1 MRILLTEDDPI
12 LATMLKE
19 ALTHLYHVVDVA
31 DDGNLAWEHAK
42 ALTYDLILL
51 DIDLPKLDGLSLCR
65 RLREA
70 GYQIPIILLTA
81 KKLSAD
87 KVQGLDAGADDYIVK
102 PCTIDELNAR
112 IRAVMRRRQSYARS
126 LLTWGK
132 LSLNPKSCEVT
143 YGDENL
149 SLSAKEYSLLE
160 LFLRN
165 PQRIFSSSSILDY
178 LWSFPDIPGEDTVRA
193 HIKRLRRKLKA
204 AGVEGA
210 IETVYGMG
218 YRLKEQ
224 PSSPE
229 NILGDSEISETA
241 RTDVSSTTGLVQQ
254 ETQAAIAQIWE
265 SFQGTIR
272 ERLQILDGA
281 IAALEQ
287 NSLSEEQREEGRSVA
302 HKLVG
307 SLGMFGFPQGS
318 QMARAM
324 EDLLVSD
331 GWQDTAEELR
341 SRFTEL
347 QTLLFPDVPAMEEE
361 SQSATVSVG
370 DRSTREESSKDRSA
384 ESDRSSSLQLLSILA
399 VDDDPL
405 ILERLQQC
413 LSPWGLNVTPIS
425 DPHQFWP
432 VLQQVQPQLL
442 IFDVDMPEITGMDLC
457 QAVRNDPDWNDL
469 PILFFTSCNDADT
482 IHQLY
487 HFGAD
492 DYVLKT
498 ATDPELV
505 TRVLNRL
512 ERYQLLQSRSR
523 SDGAMSGLANPDD
536 EITGLLRRYPAG
548 EQLQRL
554 FDRSLEEQQALT
566 VVAIDINGFR
576 NINREGG
583 YRLGD
588 RILENIAQILQSAF
602 GSDGLQVR
610 WGDDEFLLAIPNL
623 ELGEVRSRL
632 QAIAD
637 RVVQL
642 EVVASP
648 LNPVRLRWGLARFP
662 DNGEQLEQLCHH
674 AENAMNVDTNRL
686 RN

>member
-19 ALTHLYHVVDVA
+19 ALTHLYHVVDIA

-65 RLREA
+65 RLREY

-112 IRAVMRRRQSYARS
+112 IRAVMRRRQSYAES
-126 LLTWGK
+126 LLTWGE
-132 LSLNPKSCEVT
+132 LSLNPKTCEVT
-143 YGDENL
+143 YAGDNL

-218 YRLKEQ
+218 YRLKEL
-224 PSSPE
+224 PSAPE
-229 NILGDSEISETA
+229 NLLSDSEDLGKSH
-241 RTDVSSTTGLVQQ
+241 TDEVRSASVQQ
-254 ETQAAIAQIWE
+254 ETQAAVAQIWE

-272 ERLQILDGA
+272 ERLQFLDGA

-287 NSLSEEQREEGRSVA
+287 NNLSEERREEGRSVA

-318 QMARAM
+318 QIARAM
-324 EDLLVSD
+324 EDLWVSD
-331 GWQDTAEELR
+331 GWQDAAQELR
-341 SRFTEL
+341 SRLTEL
-347 QTLLFPDVPAMEEE
+347 QNLLFPEVPE
-361 SQSATVSVG
+361 QGVTVSVG
-370 DRSTREESSKDRSA
+370 DRSAIEESSKDGEQSH
-384 ESDRSSSLQLLSILA
+384 SSSLKLLSILA

-413 LSPWGLNVTPIS
+413 LSPWGLEVTPIS

-432 VLQQVQPQLL
+432 VLQQVRPQLL

-457 QAVRNDPDWNDL
+457 QAVRNDSDWNDL
-469 PILFFTSCNDADT
+469 PILFFTSCNDPDT

-487 HFGAD
+487 HLGAD

-523 SDGAMSGLANPDD
+523 GDGATLGLSNPDD

-554 FDRSLEEQQALT
+554 FDRFLEEQQALT
-566 VVAIDINGFR
+566 VAVINIDDFR
-576 NINREGG
+576 EINREGG

-588 RILENIAQILQSAF
+588 RILENIAQILQSVF
-602 GSDGLQVR
+602 DSDGLQVR
-610 WGDDEFLLAIPNL
+610 WGDDEFLLAIPHL
-623 ELGEVRSRL
+623 ELSEVRSRL
-632 QAIAD
+632 REILD

-642 EVVASP
+642 EVGASP
-648 LNPVRLRWGLARFP
+648 LKPVRLRWGLARFP
-662 DNGEQLEQLCHH
+662 DDGEQLEELCHH
-674 AENAMNVDTNRL
+674 AEEAMNVDTNRL
-686 RN
+686 RD